1 LKEPIIDLDFA
12 SVKMTQ
18 KPTFTVNR

>member
-1 LKEPIIDLDFA
+1 LKEPIDLDFA

-18 KPTFTVNR
+18 KATFTVNR